1 MNPLPRLLGL
11 VLPACGHPAAGGI
24 APIGVIDLQNPVRTS
39 TPNDALAGPT
49 GKHDRVIDLITPPFA
64 LPPAELAAAVR
75 RAVAFMP
82 NVHKLEDHPEHWQAH
97 YVVRS
102 NLLNFP
108 DLVTVQVDPGGWDQ
122 ESFLTIWS
130 RSLYGHYDF
139 GANRRRLHDWIT
151 DIAIETE
158 PLTRKT

>member
-1 MNPLPRLLGL
+1 MTPLPRLLGL
-11 VLPACGHPAAGGI
+11 VLPACGQPGANGI
-24 APIGVIDLQNPVRTS
+24 APIGVIDLQNLARS
-39 TPNDALAGPT
+39 SKPNDALAGPT
-49 GKHDRVIDLITPPFA
+49 GKHDRKVDLITPAFA
-64 LPPAELAAAVR
+64 LPPTELAAAVR

-82 NVHKLEDHPEHWQAH
+82 NVHPLADHPNQRQTH

-102 NLLNFP
+102 KLLNFP
-108 DLVTVQVDPGGWDQ
+108 DLVTVQVDPGGWHQ

-139 GANRRRLHDWIT
+139 GANLRRLHDWIT

-158 PLTRKT
+158 PLTRKI